1 MIYKVYLWI
10 RILPFF
16 TIFKYKF
23 LKKVTCSIAT
33 LTHEIVP
40 FILLFEERKNN
51 DEWEIMMRGSVRTV
65 RKNI

>member
-23 LKKVTCSIAT
+23 LKKVSCSIST

-40 FILLFEERKNN
+40 FILLFEERKND
-51 DEWEIMMRGSVRTV
+51 DEETVWGGTV
-65 RKNI
+65 RFRYYQS